1 MSNQTQVTDNKAATN
16 DSKASKGK
24 KLKSSTVN
32 DDISKGR
39 TLTGAKPDV
48 ININPV
54 QENIDSQFETFF
66 EKDLNELNMQQR
78 LKKATNLRRI
88 ESKLQLAKK
97 RALLRRGS
105 GKTIARRAKVLAI
118 KLLKTKLAGNRDPNS
133 LSAMEKQRVEDILR
147 QRKAMVNRL
156 ALRMVPKVRKKE
168 AQRFLKKESIDLNDL
183 KETVDLL
190 DIIVTEEIDRQNTH
204 LRDWGT
210 STLTD
215 IFKKDTPGQ
224 HEDDEDEEEKKKVD
238 EAFDS
243 FFEETRE
250 ALPRSG
256 EDRKKIDLV
265 VRSAINRHLS
275 TKPYRQQEIQKKI
288 FDEDVNEIFETL
300 DEALD
305 WIDKGEYDYEGAMA
319 RTQLQTICRNA
330 KELVD
335 MLKDDENMP
344 EWVQSKITKAEDYLD
359 SVTNYL
365 KSRKDLDD
373 LDNKMTESVDLSE
386 DLRNWFDKNHPEGG
400 WKRINSKGEVVGDC
414 AREPGESKPKC
425 MSNEKRAMLTK
436 KERASAVRA
445 KRKHDPNPE
454 RKGDPINVSNFGKG
468 KISEAAT
475 PAQQAAIAIS
485 MKEKGKKPK
494 NEEVEYIDEKNVPTN
509 PSLWSKAKS
518 LAKQKFDVYPS
529 AYANGWAAKWYK
541 SKGGGWK
548 SLNEETVQ
556 ISENLQYHFENNI
569 PLSESVF
576 RYGSESFFE
585 TINEARELY
594 VNGEIELTEAD
605 KHLIETDIGTFG
617 TYRGKAVPLDL
628 PLYEEDEKNP
638 PLNKPKRGGPKKF
651 YVYVR
656 KSDGGIKKV
665 TWGDTSGLSVKLNDP
680 EARKSFA
687 ARHQCSMQKDRTS
700 AAYWACNTPRY
711 AKALGLSGGGN
722 FYW

>member
-16 DSKASKGK
+16 DSKASKEK

-330 KELVD
+330 KELID

-414 AREPGESKPKC
+414 AREPGEPKPKC